1 MISEFLIYLQERSEV
16 AKLFADLDLC
26 CTDHLNPKFYWFY
39 IAFCIYT
46 HLHII
51 HIYKHLLFYIVICNI
66 KAANINISRL
76 TYHNQNIRVLT

>member
-39 IAFCIYT
+39 IAVCIN
-46 HLHII
+46 
-51 HIYKHLLFYIVICNI
+51 IYWFYIVICNI
-66 KAANINISRL
+66 KAANINILRP